1 MILTPVHAAEGGR
14 DDVVTTERKRRRG
27 VTDLDQVFLDGRH
40 DRATSA
46 RVADALVARGPER
59 AGELLDLLAS
69 GSIQVRV
76 GTRGR
81 TPKPLLSI
89 ERQAI
94 HRAFDT
100 FPPAVTRDLLDGRLQ
115 AEPSTEVRVAAIGLL
130 AANGDALTLERV
142 LEWAQ
147 TEGHERRVARTVR
160 AAFPA
165 AICRLLESDP
175 AVIDRLHGIALEANH
190 SLIPGLIAALAEE
203 TSPPRLFALSELLG
217 AVPEADPHI
226 LAEVAEMTRKARFV
240 PAPRVAESVRFYL
253 ASPSN
258 VERMEAIG
266 IVETVADADSIPFL
280 LDLVGE
286 GDEVVRRRACAALRS
301 ISGQQ
306 LPAIAES
313 WREWYAEVRG
323 LWDKQIPEW
332 ITRARYGP
340 RGVAA
345 RAIQELAL
353 LRTYRN
359 ELVAPLA
366 LVLQREE
373 KELVVLTAA
382 SLGHLGSLDAIPHL
396 LGLLESPDLDVRRTA
411 YRALRRMTSEDH
423 GDDRLQWERA
433 GWGVPVE

>member
-1 MILTPVHAAEGGR
+1 M
-14 DDVVTTERKRRRG
+14 
-27 VTDLDQVFLDGRH
+27 
-40 DRATSA
+40 
-46 RVADALVARGPER
+46 
-59 AGELLDLLAS
+59 
-69 GSIQVRV
+69 
-76 GTRGR
+76 
-81 TPKPLLSI
+81 
-89 ERQAI
+89 
-94 HRAFDT
+94 
-100 FPPAVTRDLLDGRLQ
+100 
-115 AEPSTEVRVAAIGLL
+115 
-130 AANGDALTLERV
+130 
-142 LEWAQ
+142 
-147 TEGHERRVARTVR
+147 
-160 AAFPA
+160 
-165 AICRLLESDP
+165 
-175 AVIDRLHGIALEANH
+175 
-190 SLIPGLIAALAEE
+190 
-203 TSPPRLFALSELLG
+203 
-217 AVPEADPHI
+217 
-226 LAEVAEMTRKARFV
+226 
-240 PAPRVAESVRFYL
+240 
-253 ASPSN
+253 
-258 VERMEAIG
+258 
-266 IVETVADADSIPFL
+266 
-280 LDLVGE
+280 
-286 GDEVVRRRACAALRS
+286 RRRACAALRS

-382 SLGHLGSLDAIPHL
+382 ALGHLGSLDAIPHL

-423 GDDRLQWERA
+423 GDERLQWERA